1 MDSNE
6 TPARRR
12 RGAELESALL
22 DAAWEELDTNGYAA
36 LTMEAVAARA
46 GTSRPVLAR
55 RWASRSDLALAAIR
69 HHFAADPL
77 QVPDHGS
84 LREDTLDLLRQMST
98 RRRILVTEVLMR
110 FSGIMT
116 EAEGGIAGLRD
127 RIIGRQPSQLRTI
140 LERADR
146 RGEIDLERLPP
157 VVAELPL
164 TLVRHDMLMRLVPA
178 DEETLVSFVDD
189 VFLPLALATA
199 RWTDA
204 DAR

>member
-12 RGAELESALL
+12 RGAELEGALL
-22 DAAWEELDTNGYAA
+22 DAAWEELDANGYAA
-36 LTMEAVAARA
+36 LTMEGVAARA

-69 HHFAADPL
+69 HHFAADPIE
-77 QVPDHGS
+77 VPDHGS

-98 RRRILVTEVLMR
+98 RRRVLVTEVLVH

-116 EAEGGIAGLRD
+116 EADGGIAGLRD
-127 RIIGRQPSQLRTI
+127 RIVGRQPSQLRTI

-164 TLVRHDMLMRLVPA
+164 TLVRHDMIMRLVPA

-199 RWTDA
+199 KPRDA

>member
-6 TPARRR
+6 TRGRRR

-22 DAAWEELDTNGYAA
+22 DAAWEELDANGFAA

-84 LREDTLDLLRQMST
+84 LREDPLDLLRQMST
-98 RRRILVTEVLMR
+98 RRRILVTE
-110 FSGIMT
+110 
-116 EAEGGIAGLRD
+116 
-127 RIIGRQPSQLRTI
+127 
-140 LERADR
+140 
-146 RGEIDLERLPP
+146 
-157 VVAELPL
+157 
-164 TLVRHDMLMRLVPA
+164 
-178 DEETLVSFVDD
+178 
-189 VFLPLALATA
+189 
-199 RWTDA
+199 
-204 DAR
+204 